1 MYLTLLFIALVIP
14 NWVVPTLVGIA
25 ASGGVSYWL
34 GKRYRSQSRLA
45 FQKNDL
51 TVVGHTDSTKS
62 LGGIKILFN
71 EVDVPRVVVT
81 RLAVWNVGNT
91 VVDGSQLATSAPLAF
106 VVEAGAS
113 ILALQIVKATNDAN
127 KCRLRVA
134 EDLSRAFIEFDF
146 LNEKDGALFQVTHTG
161 AQNTARVT
169 GSIKGISKGVE
180 DWGDLQEWSEQKSRL
195 ANSLASLAGLLPVGI
210 IVVVG
215 LLFNRLKEDL
225 SSHHLPV
232 LAKLMSWTGQL
243 FGALLT
249 VLVVSIPIFIVYYSL
264 RTRSRTIPKSLSRG

>member
-1 MYLTLLFIALVIP
+1 
-14 NWVVPTLVGIA
+14 
-25 ASGGVSYWL
+25 
-34 GKRYRSQSRLA
+34 
-45 FQKNDL
+45 
-51 TVVGHTDSTKS
+51 
-62 LGGIKILFN
+62 
-71 EVDVPRVVVT
+71 
-81 RLAVWNVGNT
+81 VWNVGNT

-127 KCRLRVA
+127 KCRLRIT
-134 EDLSRAFIEFDF
+134 EDLTRAFIEFDF

-161 AQNTARVT
+161 AQNTARLT

-195 ANSLASLAGLLPVGI
+195 ANSLAGLLGLLPVGAI
-210 IVVVG
+210 IIIG
-215 LLFNRLKEDL
+215 LVFNRVKDL
-225 SSHHLPV
+225 SSHRLPV

-249 VLVVSIPIFIVYYSL
+249 VLIVSIPIFIVYYSL
-264 RTRSRTIPKSLSRG
+264 RTRSRTIPKSLSRS